1 MKCWATNKH
10 NPANKGKKINFND
23 YEYGSF
29 KDAVGTMAATAA
41 IAKNAKK
48 NKEKAEQTDDGNKEK
63 D

>member
-1 MKCWATNKH
+1 MKCWAKNKR

-29 KDAVGTMAATAA
+29 KDAVGTMVATAA

-48 NKEKAEQTDDGNKEK
+48 DKEEDRNKD
-63 D
+63 